1 MGDLVSSI
9 GEEIEAKI
17 RYASEVIAK
26 TKDTLCHC
34 RIYNGSAGDGMP
46 VVPSGVDYIVF
57 GAATDPEVYQAAKY
71 LQSIGLKSNVVDIST
86 VPDECRTFD
95 IAFLP
100 VVLEVKTGGLFINNP
115 ATSRKGFDA
124 WRHR

>member
-9 GEEIEAKI
+9 GEEIADKVNYATEVLAK
-17 RYASEVIAK
+17 S
-26 TKDTLCHC
+26 KDTLCRC
-34 RIYNGSAGDGMP
+34 NIYDNSTGDG
-46 VVPSGVDYIVF
+46 VPLVTPSMDYIVF
-57 GAATDPEVYQAAKY
+57 GDTAGPEVAQATNY
-71 LQSIGLKSNVVDIST
+71 LQRLGFKARGVDVDT

-100 VVLEVKTGGLFINNP
+100 VVLDVKTGGLFISNP

-124 WRHR
+124 WRQH